1 MTLLR
6 VIFALRR
13 ALIINERSH
22 RIPLISWTNEV
33 FIMEGSCPAAG
44 ASGDALMQ
52 AHICKNLG
60 EKKSCDVKK
69 NNRRRQIFL

>member
-1 MTLLR
+1 
-6 VIFALRR
+6 
-13 ALIINERSH
+13 
-22 RIPLISWTNEV
+22 
-33 FIMEGSCPAAG
+33 MEGSCPAAG